1 MKPHLYSRN
10 LPRPLWDC
18 ASTSYSSVDQLP
30 PLVKSKQPHWWQFRA
45 AEWLKVPAGLPG
57 PVSTRSKLLGRGS
70 WVGLGWL
77 VLAQVCLGG
86 RHSKVLTQL
95 KVPEG
100 HWCFC
105 VPLLCSMMGW
115 HRGSVCVDFCTMSCS
130 WSCKPSVF
138 SDLWAL
144 NQTAS
149 YLL

>member
-45 AEWLKVPAGLPG
+45 AEWLKVSSRFARTRLNTQQASGQRELSGSGLAGPG
-57 PVSTRSKLLGRGS
+57 PGVPGRQ
-70 WVGLGWL
+70 
-77 VLAQVCLGG
+77 A
-86 RHSKVLTQL
+86 QL